1 MTTPVIVI
9 GVGGYASNLVD
20 LMRDENQAAGRDL
33 WRPVGFLD
41 DEPSRQGRDYY
52 NLPILGPLDSATR
65 FLDCCFIN
73 AIGSAKSAPF
83 KPALIKKTGVPLD
96 RFVTLKHPTAYVS
109 PSAVVGAGTAIAQ
122 HCVVMSEA
130 VVGLHVKTLPLAT
143 ISYGANIGDYSTVAG
158 GAVVAA
164 EVRIGKCGYIGANS
178 AIRERIRIGDN
189 VIVGMGAM
197 VTHDVASGATVV
209 GSPARAIDRS

>member
-41 DEPSRQGRDYY
+41 DEPSRRGSDYY
-52 NLPILGPLDSATR
+52 KLPILGPLDSAIR
-65 FLDCCFIN
+65 FSDCCFIN
-73 AIGSAKSAPF
+73 AIGSAKSAPL
-83 KPALIKKTGVPLD
+83 KPALMEKTGIPLD
-96 RFVTLKHPTAYVS
+96 HFVTLKHPTAYVS
-109 PSAVVGAGTAIAQ
+109 PSAVVAVGTAIAQ

-130 VVGLHVKTLPLAT
+130 VVGLHVKMLPLAT
-143 ISYGANIGDYSTVAG
+143 ISYGADIGDYSTVAG

-197 VTHDVASGATVV
+197 VTRDIASGATVV
-209 GSPARAIDRS
+209 GSPARVIGRS